1 MGITLAIGCRS
12 PFGSA
17 LACEAKAN
25 LHPQQ
30 STLRHPSTIPLAT
43 NPRCVYNRAIPTPN
57 FLVPDPGPNPPAV
70 HRRWTVIA
78 SGLLVAAVGLI
89 VIFTGRAAF
98 HSLAAVVVM
107 AAIGLAAVLLQLHL
121 RNSNVAIHVPNWLNV
136 IGLLCAVAALF
147 ADWLRLGPGLA

>member
-1 MGITLAIGCRS
+1 M
-12 PFGSA
+12 
-17 LACEAKAN
+17 
-25 LHPQQ
+25 
-30 STLRHPSTIPLAT
+30 
-43 NPRCVYNRAIPTPN
+43 
-57 FLVPDPGPNPPAV
+57 PDQGPNPSPT

-147 ADWLRLGPGLA
+147 ADWLRLGPGLAQVMALAAVGCFAVSSFRVLDAIRKARS